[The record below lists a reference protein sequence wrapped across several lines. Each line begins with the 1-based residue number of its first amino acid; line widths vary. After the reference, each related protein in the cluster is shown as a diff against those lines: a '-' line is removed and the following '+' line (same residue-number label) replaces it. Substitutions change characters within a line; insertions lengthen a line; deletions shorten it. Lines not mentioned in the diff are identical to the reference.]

1 MSEKDKSLPVDLDD
15 TEKEKLR
22 QLAIKWGVSLS
33 GAIKKLIKE
42 APL

>member
-1 MSEKDKSLPVDLDD
+1 MNEKNKSLPVELDD

-22 QLAIKWGVSLS
+22 QLAIKWGMSLS
-33 GAIKKLIKE
+33 DAIKKLIKE